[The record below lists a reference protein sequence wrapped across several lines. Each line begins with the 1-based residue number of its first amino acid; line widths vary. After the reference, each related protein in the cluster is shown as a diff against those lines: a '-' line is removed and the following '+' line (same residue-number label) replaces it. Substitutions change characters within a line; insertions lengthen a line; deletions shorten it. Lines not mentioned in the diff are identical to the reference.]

1 MPFHLVASTREKL
14 KPFLQPSPKQKTR
27 KSCKRRRVNCSLS
40 AKEYETLS
48 QHAQTVS
55 IPPARLLKEMAFA
68 SRHALSREE
77 SQFAREALT
86 LIRQVQ
92 TLLERIRER
101 GVLTRLWSWALF
113 SSLKRTIKTLDA
125 KLTGLLSQAA

>member
-1 MPFHLVASTREKL
+1 MLFLLIAETRAKVPETFL
-14 KPFLQPSPKQKTR
+14 DLPKPQPRQTA
-27 KSCKRRRVNCSLS
+27 KRRRVNCSLS

-48 QHAQTVS
+48 KHAQAVG

-68 SRHALSREE
+68 SRHILSREE
-77 SQFAREALT
+77 SQFARQALT
-86 LIRQVQ
+86 LIRRVN

-101 GVLTRLWSWALF
+101 GILSRLWSCVLF
-113 SSLKRTIKTLDA
+113 SSLKRTIRTLDA